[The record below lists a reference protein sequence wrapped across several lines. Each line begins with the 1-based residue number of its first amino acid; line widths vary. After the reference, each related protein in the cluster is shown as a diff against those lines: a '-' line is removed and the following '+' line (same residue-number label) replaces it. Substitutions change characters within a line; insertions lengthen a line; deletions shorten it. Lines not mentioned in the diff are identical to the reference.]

1 MGGKRWERWEAMEC
15 GRGDGSS
22 APPSGRVGR
31 RCGKL
36 DNDGNQWEFFSLSF
50 LDFVSVVAAA
60 VAVAVVWFVCVSR
73 RILVMI
79 MELSN
84 GASEGGKLIK
94 LPGMGNV
101 NYRIVGNF

>member
-50 LDFVSVVAAA
+50 LDFVSVVL
-60 VAVAVVWFVCVSR
+60 VVCVSR
-73 RILVMI
+73 RILVMVMI
-79 MELSN
+79 LELSN

-101 NYRIVGNF
+101 NYRIGGNFN